1 MAKTTTK
8 EMIALIDADIKAALE
23 IRDKEFVALMK
34 DAKEKLLDVE
44 YPTRHE
50 EYAELFGMY
59 AEYGELFGK

>member
-8 EMIALIDADIKAALE
+8 EMIALIDADIKFALK
-23 IRDKEFVALMK
+23 IGDKEFAALMK
-34 DAKEKLLDVE
+34 DAKEKLLAAE